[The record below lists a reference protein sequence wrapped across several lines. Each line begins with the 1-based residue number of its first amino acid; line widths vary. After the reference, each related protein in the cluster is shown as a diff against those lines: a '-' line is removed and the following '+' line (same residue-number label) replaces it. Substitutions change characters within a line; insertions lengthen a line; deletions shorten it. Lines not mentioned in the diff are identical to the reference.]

1 MPFGCWWFLNNSS
14 IISEITRERLELLG
28 TSFIPQHSDARVLDQ
43 LIYKWEHSRLVIADA
58 LYDSYAGLLRD
69 GRAVTRREIE
79 RDAAKL
85 FSGNFRQWVRLDSIE
100 KIESGAV
107 VHTA

>member
-1 MPFGCWWFLNNSS
+1 MPFGCWWFLNNAS
-14 IISEITRERLELLG
+14 IISEITHERLELLG

-43 LIYKWEHSRLVIADA
+43 LIYKWDHSRRVIADA

-69 GRAVTRREIE
+69 GRAVTQQEIK
-79 RDAAKL
+79 RDATKL
-85 FSGNFRQWVRLDSIE
+85 FSGNFRRWVGLAATE
-100 KIESGAV
+100 KVESGAV